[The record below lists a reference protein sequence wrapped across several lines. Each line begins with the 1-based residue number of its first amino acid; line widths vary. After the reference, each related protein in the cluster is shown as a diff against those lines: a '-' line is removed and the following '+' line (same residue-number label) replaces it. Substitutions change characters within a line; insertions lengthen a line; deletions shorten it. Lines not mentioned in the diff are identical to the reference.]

1 MTLRTL
7 LEGPL
12 VKRELHPNCT
22 LSQEGRH
29 RRRDHFPMSEGL
41 VAALLD
47 LANRWWNEVLN
58 AWGSRAAALSR
69 RLDP

>member
-1 MTLRTL
+1 
-7 LEGPL
+7 
-12 VKRELHPNCT
+12 
-22 LSQEGRH
+22 
-29 RRRDHFPMSEGL
+29 MSEGL